1 MRLTK
6 HRKDILTILE
16 KNKKPMSAE
25 LILSSLP
32 ENTMDLSTVYRS
44 LDRLHSA
51 GLISKSV
58 INHTAHYF
66 LSDHEHN
73 HFMIC
78 LSCKDMFELDCH
90 IHSMVHHIED
100 ETNFKIIQHDLTFY
114 GYCVECQNNLEGP
127 IS

>member
-6 HRKDILTILE
+6 YRKEILTILKE
-16 KNKKPMSAE
+16 NKTPMSAE

-32 ENTMDLSTVYRS
+32 ENTMDLSTIYRS
-44 LDRLHSA
+44 LDKLHTA

-66 LSDHEHN
+66 LTNQEHH

-78 LSCKDMFELDCH
+78 LSCKNMFELDCH
-90 IHSMVHHIED
+90 IHNMVTHVEN
-100 ETNFKIIQHDLTFY
+100 ETKFKIIQHDLTFY
-114 GYCVECQNNLEGP
+114 GYCVECQSNF
-127 IS
+127 